1 MLATVRAAAWAIC
14 GGLVI
19 AYLFFVAIGGVDPG
33 TAWIASLVVA
43 GLAALW
49 LAHAWRALVF
59 GGSSNRADRE
69 RRGF

>member
-1 MLATVRAAAWAIC
+1 MFANVKAAVWAVC

-19 AYLFFVAIGGVDPG
+19 AYLFFVAIGGVDPV
-33 TAWIASLVVA
+33 TARTASFVVI

-49 LAHAWRALVF
+49 LAHAWRGLVH
-59 GGSSNRADRE
+59 GGGSNRADRE

>member
-1 MLATVRAAAWAIC
+1 MVANVKAAAWAVC

-19 AYLFFVAIGGVDPG
+19 AYLFFVAIGGVNPA
-33 TAWIASLVVA
+33 TATTATFVVL

-49 LAHAWRALVF
+49 LAHAWRGLIHG
-59 GGSSNRADRE
+59 GGSSRADRE

>member
-1 MLATVRAAAWAIC
+1 MINSVKAFAWAVC

-19 AYLFFVAIGGVDPG
+19 AYLFFVAIGGVNPV
-33 TAWIASLVVA
+33 TARTASFVVL

-49 LAHAWRALVF
+49 LAHAWRALLH
-59 GGSSNRADRE
+59 GGASSRADRE

>member
-1 MLATVRAAAWAIC
+1 MIANVRAAVWAVC

-19 AYLFFVAIGGVDPG
+19 AYLFFVAIGGVNPV
-33 TAWIASLVVA
+33 TATTASFVVI

-49 LAHAWRALVF
+49 LAHAWRGLIHGA
-59 GGSSNRADRE
+59 GSSRSDRE